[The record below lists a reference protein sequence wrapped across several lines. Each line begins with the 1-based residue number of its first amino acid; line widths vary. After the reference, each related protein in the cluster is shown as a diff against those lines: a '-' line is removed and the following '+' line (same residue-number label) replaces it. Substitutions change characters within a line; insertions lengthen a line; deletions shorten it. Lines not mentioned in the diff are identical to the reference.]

1 MIINKINI
9 LSPQKIYNIP
19 FKSISKDDNALQK
32 DSSIS
37 DIYYK
42 PIDLSKKQLQNDLL
56 SIKDLHCPICGTKT
70 LDNDQL
76 AEIINT
82 KCETVSDLAKLLN
95 KNKKYLSPNF
105 RPIANNIGKL
115 SIKEPELSIEKT
127 LKKLFKG
134 ISFSEK
140 FIIDNLKCKIVAQ
153 QKKLNC
159 NEHDNLIIKNIFQNL
174 DNFIEHELPYKDCK
188 NNINDLIAEIDEEKR
203 DFLYQKINPALKEI
217 VSVRYALLLK
227 NYQEYSPDERLEIML
242 SKMFIGSQREIY
254 SIPPH
259 KTQYSDETV
268 CVCKNCNESRTSLL
282 NPYIPYEKNAE
293 NYINYFKDI
302 LTAPN
307 VNDAMRGNVVK
318 IRRII
323 ELMSKNNV
331 NMSKVTSSE
340 FDDVK
345 LELYNIESAS
355 SGFAPSKFN
364 GVTCAACGCETLP
377 YDEKINLRSKVD
389 NANDIYELQNLIH
402 ENSHYIKD
410 NYKEAFELYDKLLE
424 ENPNITEDEMLTAL
438 KTFYTN
444 RILKN
449 FNELNYIANKNLFSP
464 QTTSDDKWRYVNY
477 IKNTKDFYEDTNK
490 SFPMLDFF
498 NISARTIENID
509 DIEEANTID
518 KLIRDIKQDWF
529 IQNILYPPKEY
540 FRATKSELRETINY
554 AFSRAS
560 ISTIHILSKSY
571 GGDDKPDNLMIVC
584 TDCRKTKKD
593 KPLDLWVYQYEKIPS
608 NMQTYVKSIQKV
620 IRDNNLEDYANYPQ
634 DFIDKVKKLTNSKI
648 NLELPK
654 NS

>member
-1 MIINKINI
+1 MIVNKINI

-115 SIKEPELSIEKT
+115 SIKEPELSIEET
-127 LKKLFKG
+127 LKKLYKG

-140 FIIDNLKCKIVAQ
+140 FIIDNLKCKIVEQ

-174 DNFIEHELPYKDCK
+174 DNFIEHELPYNDCK
-188 NNINDLIAEIDEEKR
+188 NNINDLITEIDEEKR

-242 SKMFIGSQREIY
+242 SKMFISSQREIY

-268 CVCKNCNESRTSLL
+268 CVCKSCNESRASLL

-345 LELYNIESAS
+345 LELYNLESAS

-438 KTFYTN
+438 KTFYTD

-464 QTTSDDKWRYVNY
+464 QTTSEDKWRYVNY

-518 KLIRDIKQDWF
+518 KLIRDIKQDWI

-593 KPLDLWVYQYEKIPS
+593 KPLDLWMYQYEKIPS